1 MKLSKYLSFI
11 VSIVVLS
18 AWSFQLNRPSVFR
31 GGTSSN
37 MSEEF
42 AAYGLTD
49 SIMIIVG
56 IFKVTLA
63 ILLLIGGLKFPK
75 LIKPAAAGMALF
87 MLGAVYFHVSIGDGI
102 IPTLP
107 SALMLLSCLILTI
120 NPKFI
125 SSKIS

>member
-42 AAYGLTD
+42 AEYGLTD

-56 IFKVTLA
+56 VFKVTLA

-107 SALMLLSCLILTI
+107 SALMLLSCLILTL
-120 NPKFI
+120 NPKFMGN
-125 SSKIS
+125 

>member
-1 MKLSKYLSFI
+1 MKLSKYLSLL

-42 AAYGLTD
+42 AEYGLTD
-49 SIMIIVG
+49 SIMIIVCV
-56 IFKVTLA
+56 FKVTLA

-120 NPKFI
+120 NLKFI
-125 SSKIS
+125 SNKIS

>member
-1 MKLSKYLSFI
+1 MKLSKYLSLL

-31 GGTSSN
+31 GGSSSN

-42 AAYGLTD
+42 AEYGLTD

-56 IFKVTLA
+56 VFKVTLA

-120 NPKFI
+120 NLKVI
-125 SSKIS
+125 RNKIS